1 MKELKLTVEMHCKSC
16 EKILREV
23 LTEAGIDPLEISSN
37 KNLVRLKYDETK
49 IKESQ
54 IREIIE
60 KEGYKLK

>member
-16 EKILREV
+16 EIILRDV
-23 LTEAGIDPLEISSN
+23 LTEAGVDPLEISSN

-49 IKESQ
+49 IKESK